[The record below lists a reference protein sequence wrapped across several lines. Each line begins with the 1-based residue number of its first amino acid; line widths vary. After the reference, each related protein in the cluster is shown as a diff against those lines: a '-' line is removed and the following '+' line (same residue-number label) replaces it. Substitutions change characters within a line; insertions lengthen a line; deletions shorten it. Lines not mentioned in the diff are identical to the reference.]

1 MADLAAFLAARLDE
15 DEAVAKTGS
24 EPAWRSDGPY
34 LGWVA
39 GGIAAQFKWN
49 TDAAHAARHDPARVL
64 REVAAKRAI
73 LGRWR
78 DLHPVADSLMQE
90 QQHGVYAGDGEYTLG
105 AYAALTETLRG
116 LAAVYSD
123 HPDYNPAWGPG

>member
-1 MADLAAFLAARLDE
+1 MQVDPVSRAMQVSNEQDCGSDLVAFLRARLDE
-15 DEAVAKTGS
+15 DEAAAKTGS
-24 EPAWRSDGPY
+24 DPGWRSDGPY

-39 GGIAAQFKWN
+39 GGIAAQFKWT

-73 LGRWR
+73 LDEAESELADDLAAVMPR
-78 DLHPVADSLMQE
+78 DR
-90 QQHGVYAGDGEYTLG
+90 
-105 AYAALTETLRG
+105 LRH

-123 HPDYNPAWGPG
+123 HADYRPEWKP